1 MMDSSRLRPAQPRP
15 STSGGLGPLLPARG
29 RRPPPRDMDDLAYLV
44 NQVQRRDP
52 AIMHTNAR
60 FAEDAQEPTVLIYD
74 ADTGE
79 LAWRLTLTELV
90 QLAAHFFRLNP
101 GLILSDRPPV

>member
-1 MMDSSRLRPAQPRP
+1 
-15 STSGGLGPLLPARG
+15 
-29 RRPPPRDMDDLAYLV
+29 MDDLAYLV

-74 ADTGE
+74 ADDVC
-79 LAWRLTLTELV
+79 RLTRCGFAIDVEDDAVVVARGEVHTRC
-90 QLAAHFFRLNP
+90 LARRLE
-101 GLILSDRPPV
+101 DF